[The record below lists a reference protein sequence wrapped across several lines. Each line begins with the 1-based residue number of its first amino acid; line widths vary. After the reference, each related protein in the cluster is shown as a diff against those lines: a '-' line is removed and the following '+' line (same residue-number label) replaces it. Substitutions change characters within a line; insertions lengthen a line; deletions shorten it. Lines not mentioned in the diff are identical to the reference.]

1 MAVVRVSVVVPG
13 ETWWR
18 WWPTSIR
25 WTGFGLLLQG
35 CRDWWVVFIVL
46 LVCRRR
52 ARRTL
57 VETAGTMSATALL
70 ERLERPL
77 GPRVVVGGL
86 GCFGVAVAAAKGRVV
101 QALAFKV
108 GDPVPEGGGL
118 VVVAYV
124 GHDCDCL
131 MVVCCW

>member
-1 MAVVRVSVVVPG
+1 M
-13 ETWWR
+13 
-18 WWPTSIR
+18 
-25 WTGFGLLLQG
+25 
-35 CRDWWVVFIVL
+35 
-46 LVCRRR
+46 
-52 ARRTL
+52 
-57 VETAGTMSATALL
+57 ETAGTMSATALL

-101 QALAFKV
+101 QALAFEV

-124 GHDCDCL
+124 GHSCYCL

>member
-1 MAVVRVSVVVPG
+1 MEATG
-13 ETWWR
+13 AA
-18 WWPTSIR
+18 TS
-25 WTGFGLLLQG
+25 
-35 CRDWWVVFIVL
+35 
-46 LVCRRR
+46 
-52 ARRTL
+52 A
-57 VETAGTMSATALL
+57 ATLL

-86 GCFGVAVAAAKGRVV
+86 VGFGVAVAAAEGRVI
-101 QALAFKV
+101 QALAFEV

-124 GHDCDCL
+124 GHDCDCV

>member
-1 MAVVRVSVVVPG
+1 M
-13 ETWWR
+13 
-18 WWPTSIR
+18 
-25 WTGFGLLLQG
+25 
-35 CRDWWVVFIVL
+35 
-46 LVCRRR
+46 
-52 ARRTL
+52 
-57 VETAGTMSATALL
+57 ETAGTMSATALL

-86 GCFGVAVAAAKGRVV
+86 GSFGVAVAAAKGRVV

>member
-1 MAVVRVSVVVPG
+1 MAVVWVWVVVSG

-86 GCFGVAVAAAKGRVV
+86 GSFGVAVAAVVLIVLPLFAPTADFIAGLAGGVVGALCGLLVTTFGRS
-101 QALAFKV
+101 
-108 GDPVPEGGGL
+108 E
-118 VVVAYV
+118 
-124 GHDCDCL
+124 
-131 MVVCCW
+131 